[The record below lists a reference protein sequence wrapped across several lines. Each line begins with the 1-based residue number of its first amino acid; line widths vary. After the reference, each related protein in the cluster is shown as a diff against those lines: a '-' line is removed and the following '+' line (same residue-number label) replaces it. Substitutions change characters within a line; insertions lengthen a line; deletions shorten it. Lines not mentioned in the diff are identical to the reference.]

1 MDFRAIIFVPAL
13 VAAAICVFFFLTF
26 AAHYYLTILEGTAA
40 GGKQITWFSESVI
53 DNFWKPF
60 YLGWLLCLWLGPAY
74 VIGKFLAAKTEMSW
88 LTLAVPVFV
97 AWALYPVSQ
106 LSSLCASSVW
116 IPLHPQVFARLVQ
129 KPRVT
134 LGFYAF
140 TLPLFALAGV
150 AFNWAFLTADEW
162 PLLFVGVVLLVFAGF
177 LYSRLLGRL
186 AFALMF
192 TRDLLKRKKKKKPKQ
207 EETDTE
213 EDDEPKP
220 VMVQPSEMAPINTPE
235 GELAGYN
242 VLIDDDP
249 SAPKKRVR
257 AEIVEESEPPAVFS
271 LEPEEKPEPAAAP
284 APPNRP
290 PSHDP
295 SRVWTDDDDDAT
307 PYEAKAAEVPSEE
320 NAPSKVV
327 KASAEE
333 MELLDRTDKVKPPK
347 SVWNAEVFAFLL
359 QPGTISAMV
368 VLCGLALLAGS
379 AVRVARMFNPVAGAE

>member
-1 MDFRAIIFVPAL
+1 
-13 VAAAICVFFFLTF
+13 
-26 AAHYYLTILEGTAA
+26 
-40 GGKQITWFSESVI
+40 
-53 DNFWKPF
+53 
-60 YLGWLLCLWLGPAY
+60 
-74 VIGKFLAAKTEMSW
+74 
-88 LTLAVPVFV
+88 
-97 AWALYPVSQ
+97 
-106 LSSLCASSVW
+106 
-116 IPLHPQVFARLVQ
+116 
-129 KPRVT
+129 
-134 LGFYAF
+134 
-140 TLPLFALAGV
+140 
-150 AFNWAFLTADEW
+150 
-162 PLLFVGVVLLVFAGF
+162 
-177 LYSRLLGRL
+177 LLGRL

-192 TRDLLKRKKKKKPKQ
+192 TRDLLKRKKKKPKQ
-207 EETDTE
+207 EETRSRTATE
-213 EDDEPKP
+213 EDDEPESM
-220 VMVQPSEMAPINTPE
+220 MVQPSEMAPINTPD

-242 VLIDDDP
+242 VLLDDDP
-249 SAPKKRVR
+249 PTPKKRVR

-271 LEPEEKPEPAAAP
+271 LEPEEKPEPASAP

-368 VLCGLALLAGS
+368 ILCGLALLAGS
-379 AVRVARMFNPVAGAE
+379 AVRLARMFNPVAGAE